1 MARLKNRFFGK
12 LISSVSQYDNKPY
25 EDWRADYTG
34 QEGLI
39 LLFQSMHSAP
49 GKIFFYMMI
58 REGKWMHSS
67 LGEWKPGEATD
78 ILYTRHS
85 IYTFS
90 RQHHLS
96 KDEKWALLENT
107 VLAGIISRERM
118 KQEMKRL

>member
-1 MARLKNRFFGK
+1 MARLKNCFFGK
-12 LISSVSQYDNKPY
+12 LISAVSQYDKKPY

-67 LGEWKPGEATD
+67 FRGMEAWRSHRYP
-78 ILYTRHS
+78 LYEAQYLYFLPAASSEQR
-85 IYTFS
+85 
-90 RQHHLS
+90 
-96 KDEKWALLENT
+96 
-107 VLAGIISRERM
+107 
-118 KQEMKRL
+118 

>member
-1 MARLKNRFFGK
+1 MARLKSCFFGK
-12 LISSVSQYDNKPY
+12 LISAVNMRDKKPY
-25 EDWRADYTG
+25 EDWRINYTG

-39 LLFQSMHSAP
+39 LLFQSMHNAP

-67 LGEWKPGEATD
+67 LGDWTPGEAAD
-78 ILYTRHS
+78 ILSTKHS

-96 KDEKWALLENT
+96 KDE
-107 VLAGIISRERM
+107 
-118 KQEMKRL
+118 Q

>member
-1 MARLKNRFFGK
+1 MARLKSCFFGK
-12 LISSVSQYDNKPY
+12 LISAVNMRDKKPY
-25 EDWRADYTG
+25 ENWRINYTG

-39 LLFQSMHSAP
+39 LLFQSMHNAP

-67 LGEWKPGEATD
+67 LGDWTPGEVTD

-107 VLAGIISRERM
+107 VLAGKMSKGRM
-118 KQEMKRL
+118 RLEMTRL

>member
-1 MARLKNRFFGK
+1 MARLKNCFFGK
-12 LISSVSQYDNKPY
+12 LISAVSQYDKKSY

-67 LGEWKPGEATD
+67 LGEWKPGEVTD